1 MTEVSFGLQLHGD
14 LDVDAYPRLAARAE
28 QLGFEDI
35 TLHDVL
41 MRRPVW
47 PVLVDMA
54 RATRQLAVGPNVTHP
69 YLQHPALIAANLRHL
84 DEISGGRAVCGLGRG
99 SMYDLVERRDP
110 SSLETL
116 AEAIT
121 VIRALLAGDTRGVAG
136 ERFGLRADTALK
148 FGTPRRLPIH
158 LGSLGPRG
166 AALAGRMTDGLRAAG
181 QWEPSYAAMLRRTAL
196 DAAAQQ
202 PGPHSF
208 TVIAEN
214 WTFVHPDRERARHE
228 ARVLLATFL
237 PHLGPL
243 LSHHRIPDDEVVA
256 AEEIARFDRVDQVD
270 RISDRT
276 VDCFMAAGDVDDLM
290 RGIHRLADAGIDTV
304 SFSGRLGPDTDLA
317 VELLGEAIQRTRD
330 SVDVGTTTTAA
341 ETRTAARGQQQ
352 MENPA

>member
-1 MTEVSFGLQLHGD
+1 MTDVSFGLQLHGD
-14 LDVDAYPRLAARAE
+14 LDVESYPRLAARAE

-54 RATRQLAVGPNVTHP
+54 RATQHLAVGPNVTHP

-84 DEISGGRAVCGLGRG
+84 DEVSGGRAVCGLGRG

-110 SSLETL
+110 SSLGTL

-121 VIRALLAGDTRGVAG
+121 LIRALLAGDTRGVAG
-136 ERFGLRADTALK
+136 ERFGLRADTALV

-166 AALAGRMTDGLRAAG
+166 AALAGRMADGLRAAG
-181 QWEPSYAAMLRRTAL
+181 QWEPSYAAMLRRAAL
-196 DAAAQQ
+196 DAARQA
-202 PGPHSF
+202 GRDAV

-214 WTFVHPDRERARHE
+214 WTFVHPDRERARHD

-243 LSHHRIPDDEVVA
+243 LSHHRIPEDEVAA
-256 AEEIARFDRVDQVD
+256 AEEIARFGRTDQVG

-276 VDCFMAAGDVDDLM
+276 VDCFMAAGDVDDLV
-290 RGIHRLADAGIDTV
+290 RGIHRLADAGIDTI

-317 VELLGEAIQRTRD
+317 VELLGEAIRRTRNG
-330 SVDVGTTTTAA
+330 VGVGTTTATAA
-341 ETRTAARGQQQ
+341 NRRPGPTAQG
-352 MENPA
+352 EPA